1 MRSFVR
7 LTVASLALLCLGG
20 APAAA
25 HDHSGAGHHGCPA
38 CSHGADC
45 QGGCPGCA
53 SRCAGAGRLPSDAT
67 PTSSGYDLDTVT
79 VLRGTVTAVTVVP
92 ARGAQ
97 PGGAHVSLQSDGTAM
112 EVRLGPTWF
121 LDREGIEL
129 SPGDALEVTGSVV
142 DSGGATVMIAR
153 DLKKGAKVVRLRDE
167 QGLPLWA
174 GRSRPR

>member
-7 LTVASLALLCLGG
+7 LSVAALAVLCLGG

-25 HDHSGAGHHGCPA
+25 HDHCGTEHHCCPA

-45 QGGCPGCA
+45 HGGCPGCA
-53 SRCAGAGRLPSDAT
+53 SPSPDAGRVPNDT
-67 PTSSGYDLDTVT
+67 GPTNSGYDLDTVT
-79 VLRGTVTAVTVVP
+79 VVRGTVASVTVAP

-97 PGGAHVSLQSDGTAM
+97 PGGTHVSLQNEGTVM
-112 EVRLGPTWF
+112 EVHLGPTWF
-121 LDREGIEL
+121 LDREGVEL
-129 SPGDALEVTGSVV
+129 SRGDALEVTGSVV
-142 DSGGATVMIAR
+142 DLGGATVMIAR
-153 DLKKGAKVVRLRDE
+153 DVKKGQNVVRLRDE